1 LINADG
7 SSIPTAPFVTRRHLI
22 KLGMAAVLS
31 ASTLAR
37 ARAQVGVQGG
47 AQGWPSRFV
56 RIVVPLAPG
65 GPTDLAAR
73 LVAEPLSKIWG
84 QQVVIENK
92 PGAGGNFA
100 AELVARADPD
110 GYTILF
116 ATSSLAVNR
125 GLYRTLAYDPIAD
138 FAPVA
143 QLTSFP
149 YYMFVPNSLPTKS
162 VREFIALAKAKKLTL
177 ASPGTGTAPHLTG
190 ELFTRTA
197 GIEMTHVPYR
207 GAAPVLNDLIPG
219 RVDAYFASGA
229 LLENMRAGQIRALAV
244 TGNQRE
250 PAAPELPTMA
260 EAGVAGFE
268 ASSWHGLFV
277 PVRTPPDIVKK
288 LNSDALVALADP
300 AVRAKLDLNGY
311 RIVGSSPEQLAT
323 LLKLEIDK
331 WGSVIKQAGI
341 RIE

>member
-1 LINADG
+1 MIIADG
-7 SSIPTAPFVTRRHLI
+7 SSIPTAQFVTRRHLI
-22 KLGMAAVLS
+22 TLGT
-31 ASTLAR
+31 ASLMGAFPLAR
-37 ARAQVGVQGG
+37 ARAQAG

-125 GLYRTLAYDPIAD
+125 SLYRTLAYDPISD

-162 VREFIALAKAKKLTL
+162 VREFIALATAKKLTL

-190 ELFTRTA
+190 ELFARTA

-207 GAAPVLNDLIPG
+207 GAAPALNDLIPG

-229 LLENMRAGQIRALAV
+229 LLENVRAGQIRALAV
-244 TGNQRE
+244 TGSQRE
-250 PAAPELPTMA
+250 SAAPELPTMA

-277 PVRTPPDIVKK
+277 PVRTPSGIVKK

-311 RIVGSSPEQLAT
+311 RIIGSSPEQLAT

>member
-1 LINADG
+1 MRPETGPPSPSRRRLQWSSWRDAAVHAPPQAEGGTFDRCRTGDAAVVFRRSINEAG
-7 SSIPTAPFVTRRHLI
+7 GSIPMALFLTRRALMQ
-22 KLGMAAVLS
+22 LGAGAAVS
-31 ASTLAR
+31 ACTR
-37 ARAQVGVQGG
+37 ATAQ
-47 AQGWPSRFV
+47 AQIQAWPSRFV
-56 RIVVPLAPG
+56 RLVVPLAPG

-73 LVAEPLSKIWG
+73 LTAEPLSRIWG

-100 AELVARADPD
+100 AELVARADAD

-125 GLYRTLAYDPIAD
+125 ELYRTLGYDPVAD

-143 QLTSFP
+143 QLTLFP
-149 YYMFVPNSLPTKS
+149 YYMFVPMSLPAKS

-190 ELFTRTA
+190 ELFTRMA

-219 RVDAYFASGA
+219 RVDLYFASGA

-244 TGNQRE
+244 TGNKRE
-250 PAAPELPTMA
+250 PAAAELPTMA

-277 PVRTPPDIVKK
+277 PARSPRDIVRKI
-288 LNSDALVALADP
+288 NA
-300 AVRAKLDLNGY
+300 
-311 RIVGSSPEQLAT
+311 
-323 LLKLEIDK
+323 
-331 WGSVIKQAGI
+331 
-341 RIE
+341 